1 MNGVNVQLPDT
12 SQLIVSSSPHLHD
25 RQNAR
30 KIMLTIILTLLPAC
44 VVGVYLFGWQ
54 AAKVLILTSLACV
67 VLERLFCKW
76 RGSRATTEDG
86 SALLTGLL
94 LGMVLPAASPW
105 WICLL
110 GALLAMGLGKHL
122 YGGLGYNIFNPALV
136 GRAALLIAFP
146 QYMTTWA
153 EPMPGKL
160 FPDAVTT
167 ATPLDQISQG
177 ATAQATNYWDFF
189 LGNMPGCIGETS
201 ALALLAGG
209 AVLVYFRY
217 IRWQMPVSYIGTV
230 ALITG
235 IAYLAAPETN
245 ATPLFHVLTGGLILG
260 AVYMATDPVTSP
272 MSIKGVWIG
281 GAVCGI
287 ITAAIRLGGNYPEG
301 VNFSIL
307 FMNALVP
314 LIDRYTPNKP
324 FGHADKPRTEKGQK

>member
-1 MNGVNVQLPDT
+1 MNGVNAQVPDT
-12 SQLIVSSSPHLHD
+12 SKLIVSSSPHLHD
-25 RQNAR
+25 NKRDTR
-30 KIMLTIILTLLPAC
+30 KFMLTIILTLVPAC
-44 VVGVYLFGWQ
+44 IVGVYIFGWP
-54 AAKVLILTSLACV
+54 AVKVLLLTSLACV
-67 VLERLFCKW
+67 VLESLFCKW
-76 RGSRATTEDG
+76 RGVPSTINDG

-94 LGMVLPAASPW
+94 LGMILPAGTAW
-105 WICLL
+105 WMCLL
-110 GALLAMGLGKHL
+110 GAILAMGLGKHL

-146 QYMTTWA
+146 QYMTSWNKPA
-153 EPMPGKL
+153 PGNL

-167 ATPLDQISQG
+167 ATPLDEVAQS
-177 ATAQATNYWDFF
+177 ASAQAANYWDYF

-209 AVLVYFRY
+209 LVLVYLRY

-235 IAYLAAPETN
+235 IAYLIAPETN
-245 ATPLFHVLTGGLILG
+245 ADPLFHVLTGGLIIG
-260 AVYMATDPVTSP
+260 AFYMATDPVTSP
-272 MSIKGVWIG
+272 MSIKGVWIA
-281 GAVCGI
+281 GAICGVV
-287 ITAAIRLGGNYPEG
+287 TAAIRLGGNYPEG

-324 FGHADKPRTEKGQK
+324 FGKRNN